1 MLFVNM
7 SKTIITLCKPF
18 RRILAVRKG
27 AGVLVAPA
35 NAMTAGNMAFKIS
48 RSIEAFGGTVRD
60 ATGVILVMGVEMFA
74 V

>member
-1 MLFVNM
+1 MLFANIF
-7 SKTIITLCKPF
+7 KTIITLCKPF

-35 NAMTAGNMAFKIS
+35 ITMTAGNMALAIS
-48 RSIEAFGGTVRD
+48 RSIEALGGTACD
-60 ATGVILVMGVEMFA
+60 ATGVILVMGFEMFA